1 MLRMS
6 VLNHRRLVAFVIPV
20 LLVVGLRSGP
30 QAQSPSGGDPVSVS
44 FVTLGRDGRPI
55 VDLKAEE
62 VQLRV
67 DGRQRTLKSFERI
80 DASTPSSGEGAKP
93 SGPPLPA
100 PFGTNVAGA
109 NSGGGRTTS
118 LVIDDGSF
126 RPGNDRLMKQSIDSF
141 LNTIPP
147 ADRVALLTAPLSS
160 VRTDPT
166 TPAEVR
172 QALAKVAA
180 HGAPIPT
187 DDAGLQRYQNDVA
200 CRTRETLEALRG
212 LLSSLTGASIP
223 PTMIFFSAGISA
235 TTRTTGNLGTSNCDL
250 STDAFQ
256 NVGAAAAAAR
266 AHVYVVQADL
276 TPAQRSEGLEN
287 LAGVTGAQ
295 VMVLATTG
303 ENALNRIAIET
314 SASYLAT
321 FDPEPSERNGQ
332 PHRLEVRVTRPDTTV
347 RAGTQIAIARA
358 DGKNARKGAV
368 SPRDMLREATVFRD
382 LPLRVAAFPSRE
394 APDKLKLVAL
404 GELVDPSVKLTGAV
418 IGVYDTKG
426 KLVAQSTAPSESLTT
441 MPLMFAA
448 VVPPGTYRVRLA
460 ATDASG
466 RSGTA
471 DFEIMADLTSAGAL
485 KLSSLLLGSDTG
497 GFKPLLQ
504 FKDEPS
510 AMATFELY
518 GKPPGQLPLKLE
530 LAATADGPAL
540 LQAPP
545 AGSGT
550 KDPDRFIISGVFPI
564 ASLAPVF
571 STGRMGSPEGPCRQ
585 GLPSGRRIGTQSAP
599 CRCAPSWSPPR

>member
-1 MLRMS
+1 M
-6 VLNHRRLVAFVIPV
+6 LNHRRLVAFVIPV
-20 LLVVGLRSGP
+20 LLVAGLRSGP
-30 QAQSPSGGDPVSVS
+30 QAQSPAGGDPVSVS

-109 NSGGGRTTS
+109 NSGGGRTTF

-471 DFEIMADLTSAGAL
+471 DVEIMADLTSAGAL

-564 ASLAPVF
+564 ASLAPGDYVVRA
-571 STGRMGSPEGPCRQ
+571 TVGTPE
-585 GLPSGRRIGTQSAP
+585 SGEARLTRTL
-599 CRCAPSWSPPR
+599 RKTK

>member
-1 MLRMS
+1 MMS
-6 VLNHRRLVAFVIPV
+6 RLPRFRRVVAIGIPV
-20 LLVVGLRSGP
+20 LLLVDMRSDP
-30 QAQSPSGGDPVSVS
+30 LAQSPAGGDPVSVS
-44 FVTLGRDGRPI
+44 FVTLGRDGKPI
-55 VDLKAEE
+55 LDLKPEE

-67 DGRQRTLKSFERI
+67 DGRQRTLKSLDRI
-80 DASTPSSGEGAKP
+80 DAAAEASGDAATPA
-93 SGPPLPA
+93 GPPLPA
-100 PFGTNVAGA
+100 PFGTNLAGA
-109 NSGGGRTTS
+109 TSGGGRTTF

-126 RPGNDRLMKQSIDSF
+126 RPGNERLMKQSIDAF

-147 ADRVALLTAPLSS
+147 TDRVALLTTPLSS

-172 QALAKVAA
+172 QALAKVAG

-187 DDAGLQRYQNDVA
+187 DDAGLQRYQNDAA

-212 LLSSLTGASIP
+212 LLSNLAGASTP
-223 PTMIFFSAGISA
+223 LTMIFFSSGISA
-235 TTRTTGNLGTSNCDL
+235 TTRTTGTLGTSNCDL

-256 NVGAAAAAAR
+256 NVGTAAAAAR

-276 TPAQRSEGLEN
+276 TPGQRSDGLEN

-295 VMVLATTG
+295 VLVLAAAG

-314 SASYLAT
+314 SAYYLAA

-332 PHRLEVRVTRPDTTV
+332 PHRLEVRVTRPDVTV

-358 DGKNARKGAV
+358 DGKTARKAV
-368 SPRDMLREATVFRD
+368 SPRDMLREATVYRD
-382 LPLRVAAFPSRE
+382 LPLRVGAFPSRE
-394 APDKLKLVAL
+394 AADKLKLVAL
-404 GELVDPSVKLTGAV
+404 GELVDPSVKLTAAV
-418 IGVYDTKG
+418 VGVYDAKG
-426 KLVAQSTAPSESLTT
+426 KLTAQSTAPPESLAT
-441 MPLMFAA
+441 MPLMFAI
-448 VVPPGTYRVRLA
+448 VVPPGKYRVRLA

-471 DFEIMADLTSAGAL
+471 DVEMTADLTSAGAL
-485 KLSSLLLGSDTG
+485 KLSSLLLGSDAG

-518 GKPPGQLPLKLE
+518 GKPPTQLPLKLE

-545 AGSGT
+545 AGAGT

-564 ASLAPVF
+564 ASLAPGDYVVRATVGTPE
-571 STGRMGSPEGPCRQ
+571 SGEGRLMRT
-585 GLPSGRRIGTQSAP
+585 LRKTK
-599 CRCAPSWSPPR
+599 

>member
-1 MLRMS
+1 
-6 VLNHRRLVAFVIPV
+6 
-20 LLVVGLRSGP
+20 
-30 QAQSPSGGDPVSVS
+30 
-44 FVTLGRDGRPI
+44 
-55 VDLKAEE
+55 
-62 VQLRV
+62 
-67 DGRQRTLKSFERI
+67 
-80 DASTPSSGEGAKP
+80 
-93 SGPPLPA
+93 
-100 PFGTNVAGA
+100 
-109 NSGGGRTTS
+109 
-118 LVIDDGSF
+118 
-126 RPGNDRLMKQSIDSF
+126 MKQSIDSF

-172 QALAKVAA
+172 LALAKVAG

-200 CRTRETLEALRG
+200 CRTRETLEALRS

-295 VMVLATTG
+295 VMMLATTG
-303 ENALNRIAIET
+303 ENGLNRIAIET
-314 SASYLAT
+314 SASYLAA

-332 PHRLEVRVTRPDTTV
+332 PHRLEVRVTRPDVTV

-394 APDKLKLVAL
+394 AADKLKLVAL
-404 GELVDPSVKLTGAV
+404 GELVDPSAKLTGAV

-426 KLVAQSTAPSESLTT
+426 KLIGAVDGAARVPRDDAADVCGRRSARHVPGPPRGDRRLGPQRNGGLRDHGRPHLGRRPEAELPASRLGYRRVQAP
-441 MPLMFAA
+441 AA
-448 VVPPGTYRVRLA
+448 VQGRTVGNGDVRAVWQA
-460 ATDASG
+460 ARAAPAQAGAGGDSR
-466 RSGTA
+466 RSGA
-471 DFEIMADLTSAGAL
+471 LAGAARRFGHQ
-485 KLSSLLLGSDTG
+485 GSR
-497 GFKPLLQ
+497 PLHHQ
-504 FKDEPS
+504 RGVSDRI
-510 AMATFELY
+510 
-518 GKPPGQLPLKLE
+518 
-530 LAATADGPAL
+530 
-540 LQAPP
+540 
-545 AGSGT
+545 AG
-550 KDPDRFIISGVFPI
+550 
-564 ASLAPVF
+564 A
-571 STGRMGSPEGPCRQ
+571 
-585 GLPSGRRIGTQSAP
+585 
-599 CRCAPSWSPPR
+599 W

>member
-1 MLRMS
+1 MLS
-6 VLNHRRLVAFVIPV
+6 HRRLVACVIPV
-20 LLVVGLRSGP
+20 LLVAGLQSGP
-30 QAQSPSGGDPVSVS
+30 QAQSPAGGDPVSVS

-80 DASTPSSGEGAKP
+80 DAASPSSGDGAKP

-109 NSGGGRTTS
+109 TSGGGRTTF

-172 QALAKVAA
+172 QALAKVAG

-235 TTRTTGNLGTSNCDL
+235 TTRATGNLGTSNCDL

-303 ENALNRIAIET
+303 ENGLNRIAIET
-314 SASYLAT
+314 SASYLAA

-332 PHRLEVRVTRPDTTV
+332 PHRLEVRVTRPDVTV

-394 APDKLKLVAL
+394 AADKLKLVAL
-404 GELVDPSVKLTGAV
+404 GELVDPSAKLTGAV

-426 KLVAQSTAPSESLTT
+426 KLIAQSTAPPESLAT

-471 DFEIMADLTSAGAL
+471 DFEITADLTSAGAL

-518 GKPPGQLPLKLE
+518 GKPPGAAPAQAGAGGDSRRSGALAGAARRFGHQGSRPLHHQRGVS
-530 LAATADGPAL
+530 DRI
-540 LQAPP
+540 
-545 AGSGT
+545 AG
-550 KDPDRFIISGVFPI
+550 
-564 ASLAPVF
+564 A
-571 STGRMGSPEGPCRQ
+571 
-585 GLPSGRRIGTQSAP
+585 
-599 CRCAPSWSPPR
+599 W